1 MSLRK
6 AINEKCKDCI
16 YDPLCPGTWRKQVEE
31 CTSPDCALWP
41 HRPKTNP
48 KRRGY
53 GTEEECSDVIQ
64 GDRQAV
70 RDERNGG

>member
-41 HRPKTNP
+41 YRPKPNP
-48 KRRGY
+48 RKKGDDDGSERRQV
-53 GTEEECSDVIQ
+53 DVL
-64 GDRQAV
+64 
-70 RDERNGG
+70 